1 MLFSCT
7 GKDPVPENFTA
18 PVIEEVRAA
27 RGADYS
33 EVIITCRVSSMEGI
47 KEYGVMFGKV
57 DLLAV
62 PAENLSANTF
72 SVSIRGL
79 SYSTTYHYQGYIDS
93 GGTKSFSAAGVWT
106 TDDEIP
112 PAPVFKT
119 VTPLPAPDAG
129 TVRFSLIIPGWSD
142 VVQKEAVRCGICY
155 SQENGE
161 PTLAD
166 LKAEAPTVTED
177 GESGVQIANLAR
189 GSSYHFR
196 AYSELGPQVSYGK
209 PVTVNIPSSEAV
221 VVTIGAEPVTRTSAL
236 LCGAVSADYIS
247 QVSSYG
253 FEWGEGNKLPASG
266 MDLQGN
272 FSLQKAIIPGENY
285 SFRAFAFIGNEIF
298 YGETASFSTPGVV
311 IPETGYVD
319 LGLSVLWAT
328 QDIGADD
335 SYGEGDLFAW
345 GETETKS
352 TFYPS
357 NYKWY
362 SDGIYTKY
370 NATDGLTELE
380 PEDDA
385 ATANCGSPWRTP
397 TLQDWEDI
405 SEYCE
410 WYQLRDGE
418 HKGYV
423 AVSKIDGYTDRAVY
437 FSQEGYMSSTL
448 QSVSMFFSFNPASW
462 TYFHQNAI
470 NDRLRYAYGLYVRP
484 VRDKSTTQTGQ

>member
-47 KEYGVMFGKV
+47 KEYGLMFGK
-57 DLLAV
+57 DNLLAV
-62 PAENLSANTF
+62 PAENLSGNTF

-93 GGTKSFSAAGVWT
+93 GGAKSFSAAGVWT

-177 GESGVQIANLAR
+177 GESGVQIANLVR

-209 PVTVNIPSSEAV
+209 PVTVNIPSSKAV
-221 VVTIGAEPVTRTSAL
+221 VVTIGAESVITTSAL

-253 FEWGEGNKLPASG
+253 FEWGDGKKLPASG

-272 FSLQKAIIPGENY
+272 FSLQKALIPGRNY
-285 SFRAFAFIGNEIF
+285 SFRAFAFIGNEFF

-311 IPETGYVD
+311 VPETGYVD

-345 GETETKS
+345 GETEPKS
-352 TFYPS
+352 S

-362 SDGIYTKY
+362 SDGIFTKY

-405 SEYCE
+405 SEYCG
-410 WYQLRDGE
+410 WYQLLDGGE
-418 HKGYV
+418 HTGYM
-423 AVSKIDGYTDRAVY
+423 AVSKIDGYTDRAIY
-437 FSQEGYMSSTL
+437 FPRGGLYMTSTL
-448 QSVSMFFSFNPASW
+448 HSVSEVFSFSPSAW
-462 TYFHQNAI
+462 TYYQQNAI
-470 NDRLRYAYGLYVRP
+470 THRRRDQFSFYVRP
-484 VRDKSTTQTGQ
+484 VRDRNPNQTNQ